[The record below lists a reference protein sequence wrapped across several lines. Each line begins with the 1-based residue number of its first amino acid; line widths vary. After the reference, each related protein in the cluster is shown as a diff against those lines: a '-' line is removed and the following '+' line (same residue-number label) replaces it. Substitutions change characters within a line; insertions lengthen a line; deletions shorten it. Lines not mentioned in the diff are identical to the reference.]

1 MKGNTLP
8 YFLTISP
15 TICQIKMKMKKMKKY
30 KKKLV
35 GEFIHIKLKENFKKN
50 CLENSFI

>member
-30 KKKLV
+30 EKT
-35 GEFIHIKLKENFKKN
+35 GWRIHSYKIE
-50 CLENSFI
+50 